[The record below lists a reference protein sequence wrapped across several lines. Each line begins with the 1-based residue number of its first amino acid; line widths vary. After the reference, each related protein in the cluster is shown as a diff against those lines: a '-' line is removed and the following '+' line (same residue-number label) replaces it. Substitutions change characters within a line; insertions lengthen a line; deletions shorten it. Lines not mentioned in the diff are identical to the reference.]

1 MIKNRPF
8 SKVLEIA
15 SGRAVSVVD
24 GGVLSLG
31 LVISVIV
38 VVA

>member
-1 MIKNRPF
+1 MIKNRPSL

-24 GGVLSLG
+24 GGVLG
-31 LVISVIV
+31 IVISVIV
-38 VVA
+38 AVA